1 MQSAVC
7 NYNRSVEA
15 EACLRKTKHRTAMLC
30 LLQHSVLQIRSILHL
45 LLVHRGKHKQNVD
58 PAKDPPDDRGNKRQ
72 GHIHG
77 LFSAIKPYSSDIGK
91 VSYEKNG
98 KCCLGPACDVRRL
111 MRGGGCP
118 LVYTRSPFS
127 PLTTCTQWRGFA
139 HKELPLPYF
148 VTPASLVGTPYHS
161 EHIPRP
167 LTRAP
172 IRQRAP

>member
-7 NYNRSVEA
+7 NYNWSVEA

-45 LLVHRGKHKQNVD
+45 LLVHRGKHKQSVD

-72 GHIHG
+72 GHIDG
-77 LFSAIKPYSSDIGK
+77 LFSAIKPHSIDIGK

-111 MRGGGCP
+111 MRGGGLP
-118 LVYTRSPFS
+118 PRVYSLPFL
-127 PLTTCTQWRGFA
+127 PPHNMHAMAWFCTLRTAACILCYTC
-139 HKELPLPYF
+139 
-148 VTPASLVGTPYHS
+148 
-161 EHIPRP
+161 
-167 LTRAP
+167 
-172 IRQRAP
+172 